1 MCSAPTSEF
10 DDEFGQ
16 SEQTGFEDDDDNVNN
31 ENLDNHKGNR
41 KVYTSLLLI
50 LMIQNVYYIN

>member
-10 DDEFGQ
+10 DNEFGQ
-16 SEQTGFEDDDDNVNN
+16 SEQMGFEDDDDDDVNN
-31 ENLDNHKGNR
+31 ENLDNRKGNR

-50 LMIQNVYYIN
+50 LMI

>member
-31 ENLDNHKGNR
+31 ENLDNRKGNR

-50 LMIQNVYYIN
+50 LMI